1 MVPVHNQKGDK
12 MKVSV
17 NVNDL
22 NRMLKTASKLIDSF
36 GMLAGELALSVHD
49 GMFEV
54 IVVALNGQCTELRLS
69 ADAGDVYND
78 DFERVPA
85 EDGFCVVRVKDLA
98 PLKTAKKGSEI
109 VIEAQK
115 DIVHVITPDFAYDV
129 PTACDPAEFPD
140 MLRQLNGDPAE
151 TLEIVPNDCGCFKF
165 IIPAI
170 SQDTARPDFTGA
182 ALRGGALIS
191 TDSHRLHYCPLP
203 ALFGTGELAGIIS
216 PELLKFIA
224 DGHAGTLTEYRE
236 QQMVEPPGYLKHR
249 GAKAELQTVATWHVL
264 EAPGVCIK
272 SRPIRGM
279 FPDFMR
285 VIPNYKLDE
294 TAEVDAK
301 TLANAIK
308 PLYAGWKINLCMT
321 LRNTPD
327 GVELKCKGKSG
338 PKSGGVPPRTAV
350 LKDIR
355 LPHLP
360 VALNPSFIMDA
371 LNGVS
376 DRVTFCCIDQDS
388 PVWIGEWSPM
398 RPGRGAVIMPME
410 LF

>member
-1 MVPVHNQKGDK
+1 

-54 IVVALNGQCTELRLS
+54 IVVALNGQATELRLS
-69 ADAGDVYND
+69 TDAGDVYND

-85 EDGFCVVRVKDLA
+85 EDGFCVVRAKDLA
-98 PLKTAKKGSEI
+98 PLKNAKKGSEI

-115 DIVHVITPDFAYDV
+115 GIVHLIAPDFAFDV
-129 PTACDPAEFPD
+129 PTACDSVEFPD
-140 MLRQLNGDPAE
+140 LPKPKGEPAE
-151 TLEIVPNDCGCFKF
+151 TLEIVPADCECFKF

-182 ALRGGALIS
+182 VLRGGALIS
-191 TDSHRLHYCPLP
+191 TDGHRLHYCPLP
-203 ALFGTGELAGIIS
+203 ALFGAGEFVGIIS

-224 DGHAGTLTEYRE
+224 DGHAGTLTEYCE

-264 EAPGVCIK
+264 ETPGVCIK
-272 SRPIRGM
+272 SRPIRGI
-279 FPDFMR
+279 FSDFMR

-321 LRNTPD
+321 LRDTPD
-327 GVELKCKGKSG
+327 GVELKCMGKSG
-338 PKSGGVPPRTAV
+338 PKSGDVPPRIAL
-350 LKDIR
+350 LKDIK

-371 LNGVS
+371 LNGAS

>member
-1 MVPVHNQKGDK
+1 

-17 NVNDL
+17 NANDL
-22 NRMLKTASKLIDSF
+22 NRMLKTAAKLIDSF

-54 IVVALNGQCTELRLS
+54 IVVALNGQATELRLS
-69 ADAGDVYND
+69 TAAGDVYND

-85 EDGFCVVRVKDLA
+85 EDGFCVVRAKDLA
-98 PLKTAKKGSEI
+98 PLKNAKKGSEI

-115 DIVHVITPDFAYDV
+115 DIVHVTASDFAFDL
-129 PTACDPAEFPD
+129 PTACDPSEFPD
-140 MLRQLNGDPAE
+140 LSKPKGDPAE
-151 TLEIVPNDCGCFKF
+151 SLEIVPADCECFKF

-170 SQDTARPDFTGA
+170 SQDTSRPDFTGA
-182 ALRGGALIS
+182 VLRGGALIS
-191 TDSHRLHYCPLP
+191 TDGYRLHYCPLP
-203 ALFGTGELAGIIS
+203 ALFGAGEFIGIIS

-264 EAPGVCIK
+264 EAPGVYIK
-272 SRPIRGM
+272 SRPIRGL

-321 LRNTPD
+321 LRDTPD

-338 PKSGGVPPRTAV
+338 PKSGDVPPRTAL
-350 LKDIR
+350 LKDIK

-371 LNGVS
+371 LNGAS
-376 DRVTFCCIDQDS
+376 DQVTFCCIDQDS

>member
-1 MVPVHNQKGDK
+1 

-17 NVNDL
+17 NANDL
-22 NRMLKTASKLIDSF
+22 NRMIKTASKLIDLT
-36 GMLAGELALSVHD
+36 GPLAGKLAMSVND
-49 GMFEV
+49 GIFEI
-54 IVVALNGQCTELRLS
+54 IVVALNGQTTELRLS
-69 ADAGDVYND
+69 TDAGDVYND
-78 DFERVPA
+78 DFERVSA

-109 VIEAQK
+109 VIEAR
-115 DIVHVITPDFAYDV
+115 DGIVHVTAPDFAFDM

-140 MLRQLNGDPAE
+140 ILRQLNGDPAE
-151 TLEIVPNDCGCFKF
+151 ALEIVPDDCGCFKY
-165 IIPAI
+165 IIPAL
-170 SQDTARPDFTGA
+170 SQDTSRPQFTGA
-182 ALRGGALIS
+182 ALKDGALIA

-236 QQMVEPPGYLKHR
+236 LKEVEPPGYRKHK
-249 GAKAELQTVATWHVL
+249 GAKAEMQTVAIWHVL

-272 SRPIRGM
+272 SRPISGS
-279 FPDFMR
+279 FPDFKR
-285 VIPNYKLDE
+285 ALPNYRLDE
-294 TAEVDAK
+294 TAEIDAK
-301 TLANAIK
+301 TLYNAIK
-308 PLYAGWKINLCMT
+308 PLYAGWKTNLWMT
-321 LRNTPD
+321 LRDTPD
-327 GVELKCKGKSG
+327 GVELRCKGKSG
-338 PKSGGVPPRTAV
+338 PKSGDVPPRTAV

-376 DRVTFCCIDQDS
+376 DQVTFCCIDLDS

-398 RPGRGAVIMPME
+398 RLGRGAVIMPME

>member
-1 MVPVHNQKGDK
+1 

-17 NVNDL
+17 NANDL
-22 NRMLKTASKLIDSF
+22 NRMLKTAGKLIDSF
-36 GMLAGELALSVHD
+36 GMLAGQLALSVHD
-49 GMFEV
+49 GIFEV
-54 IVVALNGQCTELRLS
+54 IVVALNGQATELRLS
-69 ADAGDVYND
+69 TDAGDVYND

-85 EDGFCVVRVKDLA
+85 EAGSCVVRAKDLA
-98 PLKTAKKGSEI
+98 PLKKAKKGSEI

-115 DIVHVITPDFAYDV
+115 DIIHVITPDFAFDV
-129 PTACDPAEFPD
+129 LTACDSIEFPWPVE
-140 MLRQLNGDPAE
+140 LKSSPAE
-151 TLEIVPNDCGCFKF
+151 TLEIVPADCACFKF
-165 IIPAI
+165 ILPALG
-170 SQDTARPDFTGA
+170 QDTSRPEFTGA
-182 ALRGGALIS
+182 VLRDGALTS
-191 TDSHRLHYCPLP
+191 TDGHRLHYCPLP
-203 ALFGTGELAGIIS
+203 ALFGSGELTGIIS

-224 DGHAGTLTEYRE
+224 DGHAGTLAEYRE
-236 QQMVEPPGYLKHR
+236 PQMVEPPGYLKHR
-249 GAKAELQTVATWHVL
+249 GARAERQTVATWHVL

-285 VIPNYKLDE
+285 VISDYKLDE
-294 TAEVDAK
+294 TVEVDAK

-308 PLYAGWKINLCMT
+308 PLYAGWKIDLCMI
-321 LRNTPD
+321 LRDTPD
-327 GVELKCKGKSG
+327 GVELRCKGKPG
-338 PKSGGVPPRTAV
+338 PKSEYVPPRTAA

-371 LNGVS
+371 LNGAS

-388 PVWIGEWSPM
+388 PVWIGEWSPI

>member
-1 MVPVHNQKGDK
+1 
-12 MKVSV
+12 
-17 NVNDL
+17 
-22 NRMLKTASKLIDSF
+22 MLKTAGKLIDSF
-36 GMLAGELALSVHD
+36 GMLAGQLAMSVHD

-54 IVVALNGQCTELRLS
+54 MVVALNGQMTELRLS
-69 ADAGDVYND
+69 TDAGDVYND

-85 EDGFCVVRVKDLA
+85 ESGFCVVRAKGLA
-98 PLKTAKKGSEI
+98 PLKNAKKGSEI

-115 DIVHVITPDFAYDV
+115 EIIHVITPDFAFDV

-140 MLRQLNGDPAE
+140 IPRQLNGDPAE
-151 TLEIVPNDCGCFKF
+151 TLEIVPADCDCFKF
-165 IIPAI
+165 ILPALG
-170 SQDTARPDFTGA
+170 QDTSRPDFTGA
-182 ALRGGALIS
+182 VLRDGALTS
-191 TDSHRLHYCPLP
+191 TDGCRLHYCPLP
-203 ALFGTGELAGIIS
+203 ALFGSGELIGIIS

-224 DGHAGTLTEYRE
+224 DGHAGTLTEYRGQE
-236 QQMVEPPGYLKHR
+236 MVEPPGYLKHR
-249 GAKAELQTVATWHVL
+249 GAKAEMQTVATWHVL

-279 FPDFMR
+279 FPDLTR

-294 TAEVDAK
+294 TVEVDAK

-308 PLYAGWKINLCMT
+308 PLYAGWKIDLCMT
-321 LRNTPD
+321 LRDTPD
-327 GVELKCKGKSG
+327 GVKLRCKGKPG
-338 PKSGGVPPRTAV
+338 PKSEYAPPRTAV

-360 VALNPSFIMDA
+360 IALNPSFIVDA
-371 LNGVS
+371 LNGAN

-398 RPGRGAVIMPME
+398 RLGRGAVIMPME